1 MSTPVPQRRFR
12 CSIAARERGDVP
24 VGTAVPARYWM
35 LVGHPGPWPEKP
47 ITADPLTEVAGE
59 LSAQLG
65 RFGARLQLVRRHGR
79 RDDLPEPSAGE
90 SGQLEGGAQPVFLVD
105 VRRGLVGRGT
115 WRTPQDL
122 VSLAG
127 RFDDLPDPTTEP
139 LFLVCTHGRKDV
151 CCAIDGRV
159 VAAVLDDL
167 LPGAVWETTHLGGDR
182 FAGNAA
188 ILPEG
193 SMYGRLDGD
202 SAPQVILDHL
212 DGRVDLDR
220 WRGRCSWSPAAQV
233 AVHDV
238 LGSAPFVRLA
248 DLPVPVVTTLDE
260 DRWSVAVEV
269 GGRTHR
275 RVVTRS
281 MSEAHQLTC
290 GGADKVQALYDVSVP
305 SD

>member
-1 MSTPVPQRRFR
+1 MSRPAPTQRFR

-24 VGTAVPARYWM
+24 VGTAVPARYWF
-35 LVGHPGPWPEKP
+35 LVGHPGPWPAKP
-47 ITADPLTEVAGE
+47 IQAEHLADVAEG

-79 RDDLPEPSAGE
+79 
-90 SGQLEGGAQPVFLVD
+90 LEGDLVEADGDQPVFLVD
-105 VRRGLVGRGT
+105 VRRGLVGHAT
-115 WRTPQDL
+115 WQTPQDL
-122 VSLAG
+122 VELAG
-127 RFDDLPDPTTEP
+127 RFDDLPDPSAEP

-159 VAAVLDDL
+159 VAAVLDDV

-202 SAPQVILDHL
+202 VASRVVLDHL

-220 WRGRCSWSPAAQV
+220 WRGRCSWPAAAQV
-233 AVHDV
+233 AVHDL
-238 LGSAPFVRLA
+238 LGSLPEARLA
-248 DLPVPVVTTLDE
+248 DLPDPVVIPLGD
-260 DRWSVAVEV
+260 DRWQVEVAVA
-269 GGRTHR
+269 GGVHR
-275 RVVTRS
+275 RQVIRT

-290 GGADKVQALYDVSVP
+290 SGGSKRQALFEVVAGGE
-305 SD
+305 

>member
-1 MSTPVPQRRFR
+1 MTTPAPMRRPR
-12 CSIAARERGDVP
+12 CSIAARERGDLP
-24 VGTAVPARYWM
+24 IGTAVPARFWM

-47 ITADPLTEVAGE
+47 IAAEPIVDVAQE
-59 LSAQLG
+59 LSGQLN
-65 RFGARLQLVRRHGR
+65 RVGARLQLIRRHGR
-79 RDDLPEPSAGE
+79 RDDPSEPSAGE
-90 SGQLEGGAQPVFLVD
+90 SGQLGEVDQPVFLVD
-105 VRRGLVGRGT
+105 IRRGLVGRGT

-122 VSLAG
+122 VALAG
-127 RFDDLPDPTTEP
+127 RLDDLPDPTTEP

-159 VAAVLDDL
+159 VTAVLDDV

-182 FAGNAA
+182 FAGNAV

-202 SAPQVILDHL
+202 SAPQVVLDHL

-220 WRGRCSWSPAAQV
+220 WRGRASWPSAAQA

-238 LGSAPFVRLA
+238 LGSVTDARLP
-248 DLPVPVVTTLDE
+248 DLPEPVVTALDA
-260 DRWSVAVEV
+260 DRWEVAISVAGVV
-269 GGRTHR
+269 HR
-275 RVVTRS
+275 RTVTRS

-290 GGADKVQALYDVSVP
+290 GGADKVQALWSVAP
-305 SD
+305 AD